1 MIRVSMEVREGAAL
15 STATVQAESIR
26 EAVSITKGRYP
37 GRDVRIIFPIDAED
51 FFLEGPAEGN
61 SRTRLTMVAAAEL
74 GSAADG
80 TVVTRIYT
88 DCGEPRSGLEPL
100 TSSHYE

>member
-26 EAVSITKGRYP
+26 EAVSITRRRYP
-37 GRDVRIIFPIDAED
+37 GRDVRVKFPIDPDD

-61 SRTRLTMVAAAEL
+61 GWARLSMVAAAE
-74 GSAADG
+74 
-80 TVVTRIYT
+80 
-88 DCGEPRSGLEPL
+88 
-100 TSSHYE
+100 